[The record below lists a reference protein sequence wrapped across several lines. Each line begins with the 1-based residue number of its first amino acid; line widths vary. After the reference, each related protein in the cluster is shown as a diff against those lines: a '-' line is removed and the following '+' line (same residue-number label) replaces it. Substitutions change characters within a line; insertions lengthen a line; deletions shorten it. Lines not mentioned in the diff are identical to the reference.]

1 MLPAFSIRRCFTSFL
16 TSKLRQ
22 ALVLPHNSV
31 KRLMG
36 NTHTRS
42 LPSHESKFFIYS
54 PKSACSFPSSLVTEA
69 SNFLTDYSK
78 GKEALIVPFGKCIL
92 AINRWNGWN
101 SQHPDQ
107 QSYNR
112 FNVRLQFLQLN
123 LLVPPNNYRGT
134 TNFTSDSSGIVQLP
148 SSGKPINSIHKRLPT
163 NARKIRSPAFRHN
176 PN

>member
-1 MLPAFSIRRCFTSFL
+1 
-16 TSKLRQ
+16 
-22 ALVLPHNSV
+22 
-31 KRLMG
+31 MG
-36 NTHTRS
+36 NTQTRS
-42 LPSHESKFFIYS
+42 LPSQESKFFIHS
-54 PKSACSFPSSLVTEA
+54 PKSACSFPPSLATEV
-69 SNFLTDYSK
+69 SNFLIDYNK
-78 GKEALIVPFGKCIL
+78 GKEALIVPFGKWIL
-92 AINRWNGWN
+92 AINHWNGWN
-101 SQHPDQ
+101 SQLPDQ